1 MKECRKCKS
10 QYKDVYSYCPKC
22 GTPYDIN
29 MKRAKVPDEVDGGI
43 MSIVKKTLNII
54 LYIFGGLLIA
64 SYLTSITKNPG
75 ESIFAILF
83 SLSLFQIFYKLIGD
97 KFNTI
102 DEKYLKIARIAL
114 PIIILI
120 AWMIC
125 FPTKSEKSNENND
138 FKNQGNEIIKQEEN
152 KKDETKKTEENQNKN
167 TDAIISYE
175 LIYKSSGDYG
185 KLVEYE
191 GKEEYFYYFPN
202 GTYEVE
208 ATRTADAICF
218 LWLDYNNGY
227 ATDNGTAYNN
237 KQKLQF
243 NQNGEKQTLT
253 ITDDVHL
260 YNSNNCDYKLIKKD

>member
-1 MKECRKCKS
+1 M
-10 QYKDVYSYCPKC
+10 
-22 GTPYDIN
+22 
-29 MKRAKVPDEVDGGI
+29 
-43 MSIVKKTLNII
+43 
-54 LYIFGGLLIA
+54 
-64 SYLTSITKNPG
+64 
-75 ESIFAILF
+75 
-83 SLSLFQIFYKLIGD
+83 FQIFYKLIGD

-125 FPTKSEKSNENND
+125 FPAKTERNNENND
-138 FKNQGNEIIKQEEN
+138 SKTTGNEIIKQEEN
-152 KKDETKKTEENQNKN
+152 KKDEAKKTEESQNKN
-167 TDAIISYE
+167 TDAIVSYE

-191 GKEEYFYYFPN
+191 GEEEYFYYFPN

-227 ATDNGTAYNN
+227 ASDNGTAYNN